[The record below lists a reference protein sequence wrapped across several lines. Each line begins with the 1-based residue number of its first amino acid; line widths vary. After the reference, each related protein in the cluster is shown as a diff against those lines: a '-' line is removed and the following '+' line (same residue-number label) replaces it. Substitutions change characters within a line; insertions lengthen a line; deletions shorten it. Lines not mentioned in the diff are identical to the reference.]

1 MMGYLNNEQATSET
15 IDEEGWLHT
24 GDVAYY
30 DEDAYFYIV
39 DRCKELI
46 KVKGNQ
52 VSPTE
57 LENLLMEIDGVGDAA
72 VVGIPDALAGEVPRA
87 FVVLKPGAN
96 VSEEDVHRF
105 INSKVTNYKKLVGGV
120 RFIEAIPRNPS
131 GKILRNELR
140 VLC

>member
-1 MMGYLNNEQATSET
+1 
-15 IDEEGWLHT
+15 
-24 GDVAYY
+24 
-30 DEDAYFYIV
+30 
-39 DRCKELI
+39 
-46 KVKGNQ
+46 
-52 VSPTE
+52 
-57 LENLLMEIDGVGDAA
+57 MEIDGVGDAA